1 MLGTGK
7 VIANGAEVNMVIP
20 SSGEPVPFSH
30 QECDQLAAVA
40 EDTQLASL
48 QCGDDDF
55 MNPVLFCLVVLGAL
69 VLIDGIFHSDE
80 EETD

>member
-1 MLGTGK
+1 LLGTGK

-30 QECDQLAAVA
+30 QECDQLAAVS

-48 QCGDDDF
+48 QCGDDIGPF
-55 MNPVLFCLVVLGAL
+55 FGAL
-69 VLIDGIFHSDE
+69 AVIGYVALILMIFDPDKG
-80 EETD
+80 ETD